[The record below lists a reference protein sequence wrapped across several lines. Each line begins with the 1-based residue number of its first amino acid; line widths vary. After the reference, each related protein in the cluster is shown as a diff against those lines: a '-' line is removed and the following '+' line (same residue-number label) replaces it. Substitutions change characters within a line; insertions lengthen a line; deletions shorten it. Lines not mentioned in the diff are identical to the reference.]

1 MPYAPLP
8 ARSVRKFATIVS
20 SQKLGACA
28 TTSFLY
34 HCSARAIE
42 RSLECGC
49 TDRMNNYLAVQRR
62 RFRHARNRIFPT
74 SSAICLCCVFGATRT
89 EGGFKG
95 PDALPTTIAFRSSS
109 PCVSSTCTLKP
120 ITATQAA
127 IASAVG
133 SKSCSRSTLA
143 RMHPELSSRRRAM
156 WKNSID
162 RRCSGI
168 VSPAN
173 ASTTMTSYERW
184 HCSRKSPPS
193 DT

>member
-1 MPYAPLP
+1 MSRSNAPHLHLCVNCGDDDEREDGRRDHAADHRYGNSLHHLGPGPVLHRIGSSLRVMPYAPLP

-127 IASAVG
+127 IASAV
-133 SKSCSRSTLA
+133 
-143 RMHPELSSRRRAM
+143 
-156 WKNSID
+156 
-162 RRCSGI
+162 
-168 VSPAN
+168 
-173 ASTTMTSYERW
+173 
-184 HCSRKSPPS
+184 
-193 DT
+193 